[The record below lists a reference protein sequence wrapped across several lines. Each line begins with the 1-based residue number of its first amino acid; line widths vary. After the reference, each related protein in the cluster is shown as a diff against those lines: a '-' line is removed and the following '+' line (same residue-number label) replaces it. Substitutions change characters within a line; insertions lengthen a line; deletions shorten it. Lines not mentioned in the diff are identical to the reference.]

1 MVGQTRKLLTNTD
14 DTDRIYTCKYGKWF
28 DNKATHPA
36 EAPIVP
42 SSGECTASGIKKGRA
57 GS

>member
-1 MVGQTRKLLTNTD
+1 MNTD
-14 DTDRIYTCKYGKWF
+14 DTDRVYTCKYGKWF

-42 SSGECTASGIKKGRA
+42 SSGECTASGIKKGA
-57 GS
+57 SW